1 MKRCKLLFQILCV
14 LCFLS
19 CKESEKERIARLVN
33 EWEGKE
39 VKFPSHSVFTIQ
51 GRDTVTLD
59 YCNANFK
66 VVTYID
72 SIGCTSCKLQLHRW
86 KELIAEMDSI
96 TSGTVPFLFYFHPKD
111 VKELRYL
118 IRRDNFTYPVCFD
131 EDDEFNSLNRFP
143 SEMTF
148 QTFLL
153 DKKNKVIGMGNP
165 VHNPKVKELYLMK
178 IMGENPSK
186 ADASVTGMRVDR
198 TEHNFGTFSMA
209 EKQEC
214 IFRLTNTGKSLLVI
228 QDVTTSCGC
237 TKVEYGKEPVRP
249 GESIELK
256 VSYEAEESGR
266 FSKVI
271 AVYANVKSSPV
282 RLRIMGDVENL

>member
-1 MKRCKLLFQILCV
+1 MKKVLYIFILFLLA
-14 LCFLS
+14 S
-19 CKESEKERIARLVN
+19 CQENDKERIARLLN
-33 EWEGKE
+33 EWNRKE
-39 VKFPSHSVFTIQ
+39 IKFPDHSVFTIQ
-51 GRDTVTLD
+51 GKDTVTMD
-59 YCNANFK
+59 FHNTDFK
-66 VVTYID
+66 VITYVD

-96 TSGTVPFLFYFHPKD
+96 SSGTVPFLFYFHPKD
-111 VKELRYL
+111 MKELRYL
-118 IRRDNFTYPVCFD
+118 TRRDNFTYPVCFD

-153 DKKNKVIGMGNP
+153 DKENKVIGMGNP

-178 IMGENPSK
+178 ITGENLSK
-186 ADASVTGMRVDR
+186 ADVTVTEMSINR

-214 IFRLTNTGKSLLVI
+214 TFRLTNTGNSLLVI
-228 QDVTTSCGC
+228 HDVTTSCGC

-271 AVYANVKSSPV
+271 TVYANVKSSPV
-282 RLRIMGDVENL
+282 RLRITGNVENL

>member
-1 MKRCKLLFQILCV
+1 MKLGRFLFLLLGV
-14 LCFLS
+14 LCLVS

-39 VKFPSHSVFTIQ
+39 IKFPPHSVFTIQ
-51 GRDTVTLD
+51 GKDTVTMD
-59 YCNANFK
+59 YRIAEFK
-66 VVTYID
+66 VITYVD

-86 KELIAEMDSI
+86 KELIAEMDSV

-111 VKELRYL
+111 VKELCYL
-118 IRRDNFTYPVCFD
+118 LRRDAFNNPVCFD
-131 EDDEFNSLNRFP
+131 EMEDFNKLNRFP
-143 SEMTF
+143 SDITF

-153 DKKNKVIGMGNP
+153 DKENRVIGMGNP

-178 IMGENPSK
+178 ITGESQPKTN
-186 ADASVTGMRVDR
+186 ATVTEMSVDR
-198 TEHNFGTFSMA
+198 PEHDFGIFPMA

-214 IFRLTNTGKSLLVI
+214 TFRLTNIGKSFLVI
-228 QDVTTSCGC
+228 HDVTTSCGC
-237 TKVEYGKEPVRP
+237 TKVEYRKEPVRP

-266 FSKVI
+266 FNKTLT
-271 AVYANVKSSPV
+271 VYCNAKDSPI
-282 RLRIMGDVENL
+282 RLRIKGIAE

>member
-33 EWEGKE
+33 EWEEKE
-39 VKFPSHSVFTIQ
+39 ILFPPHSVFTIQ
-51 GRDTVTLD
+51 GKDTVSMD
-59 YCNANFK
+59 YRNTDFK
-66 VVTYID
+66 IITYVD

-86 KELIAEMDSI
+86 KELIAEMDSV

-111 VKELRYL
+111 MKELRYL
-118 IRRDNFTYPVCFD
+118 TWRDNFTYPVCFD

-143 SEMTF
+143 SEMMF

-153 DKKNKVIGMGNP
+153 DKENKVIGMGNP

-178 IMGENPSK
+178 ITGENPSK
-186 ADASVTGMRVDR
+186 ADATVTEMSIDR

-214 IFRLTNTGKSLLVI
+214 TFRLTNTGNSLLAI
-228 QDVTTSCGC
+228 QNVTTSCGC
-237 TKVEYGKEPVRP
+237 TKVEYRKEPVRP
-249 GESIELK
+249 GESIELR
-256 VSYEAEESGR
+256 VSYEAEESGY
-266 FSKVI
+266 FEKIITVF
-271 AVYANVKSSPV
+271 ANVETSSV
-282 RLRIMGDVENL
+282 RLRVRGNAE

>member
-1 MKRCKLLFQILCV
+1 MKNIVFVILTFLLF
-14 LCFLS
+14 S
-19 CKESEKERIARLVN
+19 CQENDKERIARLLN
-33 EWEGKE
+33 EWNRKE
-39 VKFPSHSVFTIQ
+39 IKFPDHSVFTIQ
-51 GRDTVTLD
+51 GKDTVSMD
-59 YCNANFK
+59 YRNTDFK
-66 VVTYID
+66 IITYVD

-96 TSGTVPFLFYFHPKD
+96 SSGTVPFLFYFHPKD
-111 VKELRYL
+111 MKELRYL
-118 IRRDNFTYPVCFD
+118 TRRDNFTYPVCFD
-131 EDDEFNSLNRFP
+131 EDDEFKSLNRFP

-153 DKKNKVIGMGNP
+153 DKENKVIGMGNP

-178 IMGENPSK
+178 ITGENLSK
-186 ADASVTGMRVDR
+186 ADVTVTEMSVDR
-198 TEHNFGTFSMA
+198 TDHNFGTFSMA

-214 IFRLTNTGKSLLVI
+214 IFRLTNTGNSLLVI
-228 QDVTTSCGC
+228 HDVTTSCGC

-271 AVYANVKSSPV
+271 TVYANVKSSPV

>member
-1 MKRCKLLFQILCV
+1 MRTIVGIICIVLFTAC
-14 LCFLS
+14 S
-19 CKESEKERIARLVN
+19 ESREEAVYRLVK
-33 EWEGKE
+33 EWTGKE
-39 VKFPSHSVFTIQ
+39 IKFPDHSVFTIQ
-51 GRDTVTLD
+51 GKDTVTMD
-59 YCNANFK
+59 FHNTDFK
-66 VVTYID
+66 VITYVD

-86 KELIAEMDSI
+86 KELIAEMDSL

-111 VKELRYL
+111 MKELRYL
-118 IRRDNFTYPVCFD
+118 TRRDNFTYPVCFD

-153 DKKNKVIGMGNP
+153 DKENKVIGMGNP

-198 TEHNFGTFSMA
+198 TEYNFGTFSMA

-214 IFRLTNTGKSLLVI
+214 TFRLTNTGNSLLVI
-228 QDVTTSCGC
+228 HDVTTSCGC
-237 TKVEYGKEPVRP
+237 TKVEYRKEPVRP
-249 GESIELK
+249 GESIELR
-256 VSYEAEESGR
+256 VSYEAEEKGY
-266 FSKVI
+266 FEKIITVF
-271 AVYANVKSSPV
+271 ANLETSSV
-282 RLRIMGDVENL
+282 RLRVRGNAE

>member
-1 MKRCKLLFQILCV
+1 MKNIVFVILTFLL
-14 LCFLS
+14 LS
-19 CKESEKERIARLVN
+19 CQENDKERIARLLN
-33 EWEGKE
+33 EWNRKE
-39 VKFPSHSVFTIQ
+39 IKFPDHSVFTIQ
-51 GRDTVTLD
+51 GKDTVSMD
-59 YCNANFK
+59 YRNTDFK
-66 VVTYID
+66 IITYVD

-86 KELIAEMDSI
+86 KELIAEMDSV

-111 VKELRYL
+111 MKELRYL
-118 IRRDNFTYPVCFD
+118 TRRDNFTYPVCFD

-153 DKKNKVIGMGNP
+153 DKENKVIGMGNP

-178 IMGENPSK
+178 ITGENPSK
-186 ADASVTGMRVDR
+186 GNTTVTEMSIDR

-214 IFRLTNTGKSLLVI
+214 TFRLTNTGNSLLAI
-228 QDVTTSCGC
+228 HDVTTSCGC
-237 TKVEYGKEPVRP
+237 TKVEYRKEPVRP

-266 FSKVI
+266 FIKTVTVLCN
-271 AVYANVKSSPV
+271 AKDSPI
-282 RLRIMGDVENL
+282 RLRIKGIAE